1 MSSEMTENQAVNK
14 SLEKKGWLKRLTEN
28 FKGKK
33 HSPSRIENKLPHD
46 EKPKKENLLLKKLA
60 KNKLIYLMIAPGLL
74 YILIYKYFP
83 MYGLIISFQDY
94 KPYLGITGSKWVGF
108 EHFQRLFTSPD
119 FWMIFKNTLVLFG
132 LQLFIF
138 FPIPIILALMLNEV
152 RRNYYKRTIQT
163 LIYLPHFMSWVVVV
177 SISYVLL
184 TLDGG
189 IINGIL
195 GDLGFEPINFLLDAS
210 WFRPMYIIQVIW
222 REAGWG
228 TIIFL
233 AAIAAVDPQLYE
245 AARMDGANRFR
256 QIWHITLP
264 AIKSVIVI
272 LLILKIGDVLELG
285 FEHVFLLLNST
296 NRHVAEIFDTYVY
309 VAGLRQGQFSYAT
322 AVGFF
327 KGFIGLALVVFANW
341 LAKKNGE
348 EGVY

>member
-1 MSSEMTENQAVNK
+1 MSSEAAVQNK
-14 SLEKKGWLKRLTEN
+14 VM
-28 FKGKK
+28 
-33 HSPSRIENKLPHD
+33 
-46 EKPKKENLLLKKLA
+46 KPKKKRNLRKRIA
-60 KNKLIYLMIAPGLL
+60 KNKMIYLMIAPGLL
-74 YILIYKYFP
+74 YLFIYKYLP

-94 KPYLGITGSKWVGF
+94 KPYLGISGSEWVGF
-108 EHFQRLFTSPD
+108 EHFRRLFSSPD
-119 FWMIFKNTLVLFG
+119 FWMILKNTLMLFG
-132 LQLFIF
+132 LQIVVF
-138 FPIPIILALMLNEV
+138 FPIPIIIALMLNEI
-152 RRNYYKRTIQT
+152 RREYYKKVIQT
-163 LIYLPHFMSWVVVV
+163 MIYLPHFMSWVVVV

-189 IINGIL
+189 IINGVLEGL
-195 GDLGFEPINFLLDAS
+195 GMKPINFLLDS
-210 WFRPMYIIQVIW
+210 TWFRPMYIIQVIW

-233 AAIAAVDPQLYE
+233 AAIASVDPQLYE

-264 AIKSVIVI
+264 AIKSVIII

-327 KGFIGLALVVFANW
+327 KGFVGLFLVVLANW
-341 LAKKNGE
+341 LAKKSGE

>member
-1 MSSEMTENQAVNK
+1 MGSKV
-14 SLEKKGWLKRLTEN
+14 
-28 FKGKK
+28 
-33 HSPSRIENKLPHD
+33 IENKRVKDSLW
-46 EKPKKENLLLKKLA
+46 KNIK
-60 KNKLIYLMIAPGLL
+60 KNKMIYLMITPGLL
-74 YILIYKYFP
+74 YLLIYKYVP

-94 KPYLGITGSKWVGF
+94 KPYLGISGSEWVGLK
-108 EHFQRLFTSPD
+108 HFHRLFTSPD
-119 FWMIFKNTLVLFG
+119 FWMILKNTLVLFG
-132 LQLFIF
+132 LQILIY
-138 FPIPIILALMLNEV
+138 FPIPIVIALMLNEV

-184 TLDGG
+184 TMDGG

-195 GDLGFEPINFLLDAS
+195 ESLGFKPINFLLDSS
-210 WFRPMYIIQVIW
+210 WMRPMYIIQIIW

-245 AARMDGANRFR
+245 AARMDGANRMK
-256 QIWHITLP
+256 QMWHITLP
-264 AIKSVIVI
+264 SIRSVIVI

-327 KGFIGLALVVFANW
+327 KGFVGLALVVFANW
-341 LAKKNGE
+341 LAKKSGE
-348 EGVY
+348 EGIY